1 MVPMR
6 DDHSGPHE
14 ELSVPQDVDAER
26 ALLATIITCPDHPE
40 VPDIVQTLEA
50 AHFMDP
56 RHRAVFESFYVLAS
70 AGAPIDPLSIKA
82 EMERA
87 RTLAKVGGAPWIFDL
102 CASLDVD
109 HPLPLAARL
118 RELWA
123 RRVIMR
129 ESSRLL
135 RESADTS
142 IPTTELL
149 EGLSRVRE
157 TLAIDLQASTKKSAL
172 IDLLLTGPE
181 LAAMKV
187 PPREMIV
194 APFIATGSLNLVVAP
209 RGLGKT
215 FFGMELCKAVT
226 TGTAFFEWHV
236 PVPRDVLFLDGEMPT
251 EMLQERFAK
260 IYQGH
265 SSHRL
270 SILPSEALWTKDKPL
285 NLNEPESQER
295 VQSLLD
301 DLDSQG
307 RKPSLIIMDNL
318 SSLSFGVD
326 ENDNTMQDSI
336 LRWLMGLRHQ
346 GYSVLLVHHT
356 GKSGEQRGASRREDF
371 LDTSILLR
379 KPENGAQGDG
389 AAFRIE
395 FTKERGRKA
404 TPNTLT
410 VALEE
415 GPHGELTWTQPRSMP
430 EYMRALLTIY
440 QHHPENYT
448 ALGKLLD
455 ISRQAAQKHVEK
467 LREKGFVHPLKM
479 ALTTKGNKAIPEL
492 TQMVAA

>member
-1 MVPMR
+1 MTHHDP
-6 DDHSGPHE
+6 DD
-14 ELSVPQDVDAER
+14 ELSIPQDVDAER
-26 ALLATIITCPDHPE
+26 ALLATIIMNPGHPE
-40 VPDIVQTLEA
+40 VPEVLQAVQPV
-50 AHFMDP
+50 HFMDP
-56 RHRAVFESFYVLAS
+56 RHRAIFESFTVLAS
-70 AGAPIDPLSIKA
+70 AGVGIDALSIKA

-87 RTLAKVGGAPWIFDL
+87 GTLGKVGGPAWIFDL

-109 HPLPLAARL
+109 HPLPLATRI

-123 RRVIMR
+123 RRMIMR
-129 ESSRLL
+129 ESSRIL

-142 IPTTELL
+142 IPASELL
-149 EGLSRVRE
+149 ESLSRVTE
-157 TLAIDLQASTKKSAL
+157 TVTTDLKASSGKSTL

-181 LAAMKV
+181 LASMKV

-251 EMLQERFAK
+251 EMLQERFAFL
-260 IYQGH
+260 YQG
-265 SSHRL
+265 SISDRL
-270 SILPSEALWTKDKPL
+270 FILPSEALWTKDKPL
-285 NLNEPESQER
+285 NLNEPESQQR
-295 VQSLLD
+295 VQALLD
-301 DLDSQG
+301 ALDTQG
-307 RKPSLIIMDNL
+307 RKPPLIIMDNL

-356 GKSGEQRGASRREDF
+356 GKNGEQRGASRREDF
-371 LDTSILLR
+371 LDTSIRLS
-379 KPENGAQGDG
+379 KPDGGAQGEG
-389 AAFRIE
+389 AAFKIE

-404 TPNTLT
+404 SPNTLT

-415 GPHGELTWTQPRSMP
+415 GPHGEPIWTQPKTMP

-440 QHHPENYT
+440 QHHPDNYT

-479 ALTTKGNKAIPEL
+479 ALTSKGNKAIPEL
-492 TQMVAA
+492 NQMVAA